1 MSIPHG
7 TRADP
12 LEGSRRSTKH
22 SILLDSN
29 NYTAWSSKMR
39 VQLISHNVWDFV
51 VGKEVKPPDAPAEI
65 TNATGAVTN
74 RPAITDANL

>member
-1 MSIPHG
+1 MSISHG
-7 TRADP
+7 IRADP

-39 VQLISHNVWDFV
+39 VQLISHNVWDLV
-51 VGKEVKPPDAPAEI
+51 IGKEVKPPDAPAEI
-65 TNATGAVTN
+65 KNATGTVTN